1 MSWRGTKSRPLGH
14 RGSIQKHGG
23 GWRAHFSNV
32 VLCDDVQNIIGPLR
46 ESKKKAMADLN
57 FIRDSTTVGEA
68 AARAAALKAP
78 AGVVSSSETLCLC
91 GLNVQYPW
99 SRLLMAG
106 RKTMEVR
113 KYALGKYR
121 CFSAG
126 EQLFLIETLGSGST
140 QGAMVD
146 IAMAPAPLKAQ
157 VLGVIVFA
165 GSIEFENYDHFDA
178 HRSDTLIEQG
188 SFYDWGT
195 SEPQTLFGWYVQHVR
210 AFKRP
215 VPMGHIRKSL
225 LGWTKPVKLL
235 VDFKSRSPRPPVS

>member
-1 MSWRGTKSRPLGH
+1 
-14 RGSIQKHGG
+14 
-23 GWRAHFSNV
+23 
-32 VLCDDVQNIIGPLR
+32 
-46 ESKKKAMADLN
+46 MADLN

-68 AARAAALKAP
+68 AARAAALKVP

-188 SFYDWGT
+188 RFYDWGT

-235 VDFKSRSPRPPVS
+235 VDFKSRSPR